1 MKSGKR
7 IVKKDGAC
15 AGDEPMAGIP
25 RDFSETVKDI
35 KLAILQARA
44 KAAHLANAEAL
55 KLYFYVGGYISR
67 KTRNAKWGSGAINA
81 LSERLQ
87 VELPGLRGFS
97 PQHMRFMRQFF
108 EAWSVVGEIRQLA
121 TAEFQHLPS
130 NELTAG
136 QIRYLPSSEM
146 TGCEIGYL
154 SSSKLERHLRSG
166 EIRPL
171 PTNELGKDD
180 IAAFFSIGFTHH
192 REIIRFCKDFD
203 ERLYYIHACAKAPWS
218 VEQLLE
224 HLRADDYHHV
234 GVLPNNFEKA
244 LSPMALATQAVRSFK
259 DEYLLDLVNLDNVDA
274 RYGYET
280 DERMLSKSMVANIEK
295 TIAALGG
302 NDFCFMGREKRL
314 VFEDDEFFVD
324 LLFFHRG
331 LKAMV
336 AIELKMGDFHPG
348 YLGQLNFYLAALDKL
363 MKKPDENPT
372 IGLLLCEKVN
382 KPVVQL
388 AVQGY
393 SQPIGIATYQALRN
407 IPEPYKTLAP
417 VIDGVRKV
425 MAENVKARSKDA
437 KRGGK

>member
-1 MKSGKR
+1 MKNEVLPK
-7 IVKKDGAC
+7 
-15 AGDEPMAGIP
+15 
-25 RDFSETVKDI
+25 DFSSTVKDI

-44 KAAHLANAEAL
+44 RAAHLANAEAL
-55 KLYFYVGGYISR
+55 KLYFFVGGYISK

-97 PQHMRFMRQFF
+97 VANMKNMRIFF
-108 EAWSVVGEIRQLA
+108 EAWCDIIAIRSLAMNESHYLSSNDLNSGEIRQMPSDETTLA
-121 TAEFQHLPS
+121 PIRQMPSDEFGI
-130 NELTAG
+130 N
-136 QIRYLPSSEM
+136 
-146 TGCEIGYL
+146 L
-154 SSSKLERHLRSG
+154 S
-166 EIRPL
+166 
-171 PTNELGKDD
+171 
-180 IAAFFSIGFTHH
+180 AAFLSVGFSHH
-192 REIIRFCKDFD
+192 VKILMSCKQRDEIW
-203 ERLYYIHACAKAPWS
+203 YYIARCARETWS
-218 VEQLLE
+218 YQDLLT
-224 HLRADDYHHV
+224 HLRADDYHHI
-234 GVLPNNFEKA
+234 GSLPNNFEKT
-244 LSPMALATQAVRSFK
+244 LSPIALATQAVRSFK

-280 DERMLSKSMVANIEK
+280 DERVLSKSMVANIEK
-295 TIAALGG
+295 TIQALGG

-314 VFEDDEFFVD
+314 VIEDEEFFVD

-348 YLGQLNFYLAALDKL
+348 YLGQLNFYLSALDKL

-393 SQPIGIATYQALRN
+393 SKPIGIATYQALRN

-417 VIDGVRKV
+417 VIDGVRRV
-425 MAENVKARSKDA
+425 LAESAAESKPRKRPVRKGKKKA
-437 KRGGK
+437 

>member
-1 MKSGKR
+1 MKSELLPK
-7 IVKKDGAC
+7 
-15 AGDEPMAGIP
+15 
-25 RDFSETVKDI
+25 DFSSTVKDI

-44 KAAHLANAEAL
+44 RAAHLANAEAL
-55 KLYFYVGGYISR
+55 KLYFFVGGYISK
-67 KTRNAKWGSGAINA
+67 KTRNVKWGSGAINA

-97 PQHMRFMRQFF
+97 AMSIKYMRLFF
-108 EAWSVVGEIRQLA
+108 EAWSGIPEIRHLASVEFGDSAFRQLP
-121 TAEFQHLPS
+121 TAEICDTG
-130 NELTAG
+130 N
-136 QIRYLPSSEM
+136 RYLPSD
-146 TGCEIGYL
+146 
-154 SSSKLERHLRSG
+154 
-166 EIRPL
+166 EIRLL
-171 PTNELGKDD
+171 PTDELEKDD

-192 REIIRFCKDFD
+192 REIIRFCKNFD
-203 ERLYYIHACAKAPWS
+203 ERLYYIHACAKGMWS
-218 VEQLLE
+218 VEQLQS
-224 HLRADDYHHV
+224 HLRADDYHHI
-234 GVLPNNFEKA
+234 GALPNNFEKT

-280 DERMLSKSMVANIEK
+280 DERVLSKSMVANIEK
-295 TIAALGG
+295 TIQALGG
-302 NDFCFMGREKRL
+302 NDVCFMGREKRL
-314 VFEDDEFFVD
+314 VIEDEEFYID

-348 YLGQLNFYLAALDKL
+348 YLGQLNFYLSALDKL

-393 SQPIGIATYQALRN
+393 SKPIGIATYQALRN

-417 VIDGVRKV
+417 VIDGVRRV
-425 MAENVKARSKDA
+425 LAESAAERKPRKRAMRKGKKKA
-437 KRGGK
+437 

>member
-1 MKSGKR
+1 MKNEVLPK
-7 IVKKDGAC
+7 
-15 AGDEPMAGIP
+15 
-25 RDFSETVKDI
+25 DFSSTVKDI

-55 KLYFYVGGYISR
+55 KLYFFVGGYISK

-108 EAWSVVGEIRQLA
+108 EAWISVSPI
-121 TAEFQHLPS
+121 QHLVS
-130 NELTAG
+130 VEF
-136 QIRYLPSSEM
+136 RYLPSSEM
-146 TGCEIGYL
+146 TGHEICYL
-154 SSSKLERHLRSG
+154 PSSKLERHLPSD

-171 PTNELGKDD
+171 PTDELEKDD

-192 REIIRFCKDFD
+192 REIIRFCKNFD
-203 ERLYYIHACAKAPWS
+203 ERLYYIHACAKGMWS

-234 GVLPNNFEKA
+234 GALPNNFEKT
-244 LSPMALATQAVRSFK
+244 LSPMTLATQAVRSFK

-280 DERMLSKSMVANIEK
+280 DERVLSKSMVANIEK
-295 TIAALGG
+295 TIQTLGG

-314 VFEDDEFFVD
+314 VLEDEEFFVD

-348 YLGQLNFYLAALDKL
+348 YLGQLNFYLSALDKL
-363 MKKPDENPT
+363 MKKPEENPT

-393 SQPIGIATYQALRN
+393 SKPIGIATYQALRN

-417 VIDGVRKV
+417 VIDGVRRV
-425 MAENVKARSKDA
+425 LAESAAERKPRKHATRKGKKKA
-437 KRGGK
+437 

>member
-1 MKSGKR
+1 MKNEECK
-7 IVKKDGAC
+7 V
-15 AGDEPMAGIP
+15 GIP
-25 RDFSETVKDI
+25 RDFAGAVKDI

-55 KLYFYVGGYISR
+55 KLYFFVGGYISK
-67 KTRNAKWGSGAINA
+67 KTRNAKWGTGAIDA

-97 PQHMRFMRQFF
+97 SSSIKRMRVFF
-108 EAWSVVGEIRQLA
+108 EAWSE
-121 TAEFQHLPS
+121 TF
-130 NELTAG
+130 
-136 QIRYLPSSEM
+136 QIRYLPSIELKNRQISA
-146 TGCEIGYL
+146 
-154 SSSKLERHLRSG
+154 
-166 EIRPL
+166 EIRPTAL
-171 PTNELGKDD
+171 GETELAPIRPMQSGETEDD
-180 IAAFFSIGFTHH
+180 VFRSFLSLGFSFHTTILEKTQS
-192 REIIRFCKDFD
+192 ED
-203 ERLYYIHACAKAPWS
+203 ERFYYVMRAANEIWS
-218 VEQLLE
+218 HSDLLR

-234 GVLPNNFEKA
+234 GRLPNNFEKT
-244 LSPMALATQAVRSFK
+244 LSPMVLATRAVRSFK

-274 RYGYET
+274 RYGYEVN
-280 DERMLSKSMVANIEK
+280 ERLLSKTMAADIEK
-295 TIAALGG
+295 TIQALGSD
-302 NDFCFMGREKRL
+302 DFCFMGREKRL
-314 VFEDDEFFVD
+314 VIADEEFFVD

-348 YLGQLNFYLAALDKL
+348 YLGQLNFYLSALDKI

-372 IGLLLCEKVN
+372 IGLLLCETMN

-407 IPEPYKTLAP
+407 IPEPYRMLAP

-425 MAENVKARSKDA
+425 MAENAKTRMKDSKE
-437 KRGGK
+437 GGK

>member
-1 MKSGKR
+1 MKEDSA
-7 IVKKDGAC
+7 IS
-15 AGDEPMAGIP
+15 IP
-25 RDFSETVKDI
+25 GDFSKAVKDI

-44 KAAHLANAEAL
+44 NAARLANSEAL
-55 KLYFYVGGYISR
+55 KLYFFVGGYISK
-67 KTRNAKWGSGAINA
+67 KTRNAKWGSGAIDA

-97 PQHMRFMRQFF
+97 AANMKYMRIFF
-108 EAWSVVGEIRQLA
+108 DEWAKWFEIR
-121 TAEFQHLPS
+121 HLPS
-130 NELTAG
+130 DESSQNEFGGTSLVP
-136 QIRYLPSSEM
+136 IRHLPSDE
-146 TGCEIGYL
+146 L
-154 SSSKLERHLRSG
+154 
-166 EIRPL
+166 
-171 PTNELGKDD
+171 NEEQ
-180 IAAFFSIGFTHH
+180 IAAFLSIGFTHH
-192 REIIRFCKDFD
+192 REILNKCTSYD
-203 ERLYYIHACAKAPWS
+203 ERWYYILACAKAPWS
-218 VEQLLE
+218 VEQLLQ
-224 HLRADDYHHV
+224 HLRAGDYHHI
-234 GVLPNNFEKA
+234 GELPNNFGKT

-259 DEYLLDLVNLDNVDA
+259 DEYLLDLVNLDNVDS

-280 DERMLSKSMVANIEK
+280 DERILSKSMVANIEK

-314 VFEDDEFFVD
+314 VVEDEEFFVD

-372 IGLLLCEKVN
+372 IGLLLCEKMN

-393 SQPIGIATYQALRN
+393 TQPIGIATYQALRN
-407 IPEPYKTLAP
+407 IPEPYKMLAP

-425 MAENVKARSKDA
+425 MVEGAKSKKAKRKAR
-437 KRGGK
+437 